1 MVHGTVYAKNRRFRE
16 VNLYRPNNNFED
28 EVIQANMIYSYI
40 PDLQSAV
47 TSTTMI
53 TAQFPQT
60 NNV

>member
-16 VNLYRPNNNFED
+16 VNLYRPNSNFED

-47 TSTTMI
+47 TSTTTYI
-53 TAQFPQT
+53 H
-60 NNV
+60 